1 MAIEQQPSKDL
12 ALAAVPQVGRLL
24 ATGESEEPY
33 RLVDAAGRPVEPVA
47 AFFRD
52 LQAAGRSASTLR
64 SYGLD
69 LLRWFRFVWAVDA
82 VWDRATRA
90 EARDFRVLRYIV
102 WVTKGDG
109 VGSLPAMR

>member
-1 MAIEQQPSKDL
+1 L
-12 ALAAVPQVGRLL
+12 ARLL

-69 LLRWFRFVWAVDA
+69 LLRWFRFVWAVD
-82 VWDRATRA
+82 V
-90 EARDFRVLRYIV
+90 V
-102 WVTKGDG
+102 
-109 VGSLPAMR
+109 